1 MTPRRESDI
10 LTASEDGHRASL
22 PEELTKQMK
31 HGGPLDTMNIN
42 PDYMRERAD
51 VVRDAEAVAML
62 EEYFDF
68 ETN

>member
-1 MTPRRESDI
+1 
-10 LTASEDGHRASL
+10 
-22 PEELTKQMK
+22 MK